1 MRTNWPTAA
10 ALAFAVLLASRTSAQ
25 TPVPQAAELRTAF
38 AQAKS
43 GSLPDDAR
51 VRLAKHPLRPWL
63 DALAWRSGITQA
75 DGAGVE
81 ALLAEDPGTP
91 SSDWLIKQWR
101 NELVRRQDWPAV
113 AAWNTRHPDDGA
125 ASRCAVLLAVDATAR
140 DFAWRQ
146 NALALWLNEA
156 KAPAAC
162 TPVFD
167 ALKSAGA
174 IDGTRAWI
182 ASR

>member
-63 DALAWRSGITQA
+63 DALAWRSGIA
-75 DGAGVE
+75 AAGH
-81 ALLAEDPGTP
+81 LL
-91 SSDWLIKQWR
+91 
-101 NELVRRQDWPAV
+101 RQ
-113 AAWNTRHPDDGA
+113 AAWRERARLQAFT
-125 ASRCAVLLAVDATAR
+125 LA
-140 DFAWRQ
+140 
-146 NALALWLNEA
+146 
-156 KAPAAC
+156 
-162 TPVFD
+162 
-167 ALKSAGA
+167 G
-174 IDGTRAWI
+174 
-182 ASR
+182 